1 VKLKRT
7 LHTLHKKAG
16 AGPTLRDL
24 KRELAQASD
33 ADRARNLRWFFKT
46 AKGEYGEGDQFC
58 GITVPVQRKI
68 ARRYTHLRL
77 SDIKKLLHSPVHEQ
91 RFTALE
97 ILVFQYDHAD
107 AAAQNEIFDFYLAN
121 TRRINNWDLVDASAP
136 YIIGAHL
143 LSRSR
148 RILYQLARSADLWE
162 RRIAMVSTMAFIA
175 RGELQ
180 DTFAIARLLLEDKQ
194 DLIHKA
200 IGWML
205 RETGKRSR
213 PALLEFLRVNYSR
226 LPRTALRYAIERL
239 PESQRKR
246 ALRGEFAERCG

>member
-1 VKLKRT
+1 VKSKRA
-7 LHTLHKKAG
+7 LHKTADTSL
-16 AGPTLRDL
+16 TLTDL
-24 KRELAQASD
+24 KRELTRASD
-33 ADRARNLRWFFKT
+33 ADRALNLRWFFKT
-46 AKGEYGEGDQFC
+46 GKGEYGEGDQFC

-68 ARRYTHLRL
+68 ARRYTHLRR
-77 SDIKKLLHSPVHEQ
+77 SDIRKLLRSPVHEH
-91 RFTALE
+91 RFTALR
-97 ILVFQYDHAD
+97 ILVLQYEQAD
-107 AAAQNEIFDFYLAN
+107 AAARNEIFDFYLPTQGAS
-121 TRRINNWDLVDASAP
+121 INWDLVDTSAP
-136 YIIGAHL
+136 YIIGVHL

-148 RILYQLARSADLWE
+148 RILYRLAKSSALWE

-175 RGELQ
+175 QGELQ
-180 DTFAIARLLLEDKQ
+180 DTFAIARILLGDKQ

-213 PALLEFLRVNYSR
+213 PALLEFIRVNYSR